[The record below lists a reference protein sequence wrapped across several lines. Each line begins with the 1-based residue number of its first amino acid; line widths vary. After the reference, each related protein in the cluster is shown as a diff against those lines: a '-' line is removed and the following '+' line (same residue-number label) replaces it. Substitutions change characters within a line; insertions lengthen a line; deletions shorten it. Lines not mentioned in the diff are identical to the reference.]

1 MAGGFLERLRSLT
14 LSAPPT
20 HPGCLFD
27 FILGGGGDARLMQSC
42 GLLLHCCNRRGHQ
55 GTLVAPADYAGVVFI
70 EPAGW
75 LVWGAGTSSRL
86 NAVTNSPQ
94 RVGGQQGGG
103 LKRRRLEHRTSLIP
117 TYPGTLDNRVG
128 RRRAQLAA
136 EDPHKGRCFVC
147 AIPDEDAILAAARR
161 QHPLTLA
168 FGAETNAEQ
177 AAVALSAVRVVG
189 KLVACFTSSLR
200 LNASAV
206 FARK

>member
-1 MAGGFLERLRSLT
+1 MA
-14 LSAPPT
+14 A
-20 HPGCLFD
+20 
-27 FILGGGGDARLMQSC
+27 
-42 GLLLHCCNRRGHQ
+42 
-55 GTLVAPADYAGVVFI
+55 ADYAGVVFI

-128 RRRAQLAA
+128 KRRAQLAA
-136 EDPHKGRCFVC
+136 EDPHKRRCFVC

-161 QHPLTLA
+161 QHSLTRVWCRY
-168 FGAETNAEQ
+168 NAEQ

-189 KLVACFTSSLR
+189 KLVACFTSRLR
-200 LNASAV
+200 LN
-206 FARK
+206 